1 MNTLHFQY
9 AVTVARTG
17 SITQAAEELFMAQPN
32 LSKAIRELEDGLG
45 IEIFRR
51 TPKGMVPTA
60 QGEIFLRYANNVLEQ
75 VERMEALGRAEGESQ
90 RFRVMLPH
98 STYTVSAALRL
109 VAEQEIPGEIRLR
122 EMEGVAALREV
133 QEGRADLAVVRHSL
147 VQEGYF
153 ADLVG
158 HGGLSAERIWEYD
171 AQLTLHTSHPL
182 AESEQVEVAELQ
194 GWPELFFWNDE
205 LLRRPGAGE
214 RRIFFADRLTL
225 PGLLAATKGYLW
237 ATPLCDEDVDE
248 RGLVQR
254 PCTAAG
260 DSSLRWRDMLIYPK
274 NERLG
279 PIYRRFIDLLYE
291 SRNALAFE

>member
-1 MNTLHFQY
+1 MRRV
-9 AVTVARTG
+9 AVT
-17 SITQAAEELFMAQPN
+17 
-32 LSKAIRELEDGLG
+32 
-45 IEIFRR
+45 
-51 TPKGMVPTA
+51 
-60 QGEIFLRYANNVLEQ
+60 
-75 VERMEALGRAEGESQ
+75 
-90 RFRVMLPH
+90 
-98 STYTVSAALRL
+98 
-109 VAEQEIPGEIRLR
+109 
-122 EMEGVAALREV
+122 VAALREV

-147 VQEGYF
+147 AQEGYF

-182 AESEQVEVAELQ
+182 AKSEQVEAAQLQ
-194 GWPELFFWNDE
+194 SWPELFFWNDE

-214 RRIFFADRLTL
+214 RRVFFADRLTL

-237 ATPLCDEDVDE
+237 ATPLCDEDMSQ

-260 DSSLRWRDMLIYPK
+260 DSSLRWRDVLIYPK
-274 NERLG
+274 NERFG
-279 PIYRRFIDLLYE
+279 PIYRRFVDLLYE

>member
-60 QGEIFLRYANNVLEQ
+60 QGEIYLRYANNVLEQ

-153 ADLVG
+153 ADLVV

-182 AESEQVEVAELQ
+182 AKSEQVEAAQLQ
-194 GWPELFFWNDE
+194 SWPELFFWNDE

-237 ATPLCDEDVDE
+237 ATPLCDEDMDE

-254 PCTAAG
+254 PCTAVG
-260 DSSLRWRDMLIYPK
+260 DSSLHWRDMLIYPK
-274 NERLG
+274 NERFG